1 MNAFQKTKF
10 GFIATAALGALFTPL
25 TAFAIPYNSATVYK
39 GMDGTY
45 QVVVFSGTPGSKI
58 TVSLGSVAKTTAK
71 IVGSCGEVRISP
83 PASGTFT
90 GLKVDG
96 TAIDASTLPSNTL
109 PACNSGTFAEPRT
122 ANFKT
127 PNNEVVVVGKTVGSA
142 VSIELPQPSAKTV
155 TVNACG
161 FGQIKATAT
170 TPLPATFSVGTTD
183 YTVSSLPDAGKPP
196 LCRTANGIST
206 GYVPSTWP

>member
-1 MNAFQKTKF
+1 M
-10 GFIATAALGALFTPL
+10 ATAALSTLIATTETAL
-25 TAFAIPYNSATVYK
+25 AIPYNSATVYK
-39 GMDGTY
+39 GMDTF
-45 QVVVFSGTPGSKI
+45 QVIVFSGTPGSKI

-83 PASGTFT
+83 PASGVFT

-96 TAIDASTLPSNTL
+96 TAIDASALPSNTL
-109 PACNSGTFAEPRT
+109 PACNNGVFLEPRS

-127 PNNEVVVVGKTVGSA
+127 PNNEVVIVNKTAGSA
-142 VSIELPQPSAKTV
+142 VSIELPQPSARTV
-155 TVNACG
+155 TVNGCG

-170 TPLPATFSVGTTD
+170 TPLPSTFSIGNTN

-206 GYVPSTWP
+206 GYVPASWP

>member
-1 MNAFQKTKF
+1 MKLLRILSLISTIA
-10 GFIATAALGALFTPL
+10 ATASI
-25 TAFAIPYNSATVYK
+25 TAPAMAIPFGSNTVYK
-39 GMDGTY
+39 GVDGLY

-58 TVSLGSVAKTTAK
+58 TVSLGSVPKTTAK

-83 PASGTFT
+83 PASGAFT

-96 TAIDASTLPSNTL
+96 TAVDASTLPSNTL
-109 PACNSGTFAEPRT
+109 PACSNGAFAEPRT

-127 PNNEVVVVGKTVGSA
+127 PNNEVVIVGKTAGTA
-142 VSIELPQPSAKTV
+142 ISIELPQPSAKTV

-170 TPLPATFSVGTTD
+170 TPLPSTFSVGTTN
-183 YTVSSLPDAGKPP
+183 YTVSSLPDASKPP

>member
-10 GFIATAALGALFTPL
+10 GFIATAVLGTLFAPL

-39 GMDGTY
+39 GMDGLY

-71 IVGSCGEVRISP
+71 IVGSCGEVKISP

-96 TAIDASTLPSNTL
+96 SAVDASALSSQTL
-109 PACNSGTFAEPRT
+109 PACSNGTFAEPRT

-127 PNNEVVVVGKTVGSA
+127 PNNEVVIVGKTAGTA
-142 VSIELPQPSAKTV
+142 ISIELPQPSAKTV
-155 TVNACG
+155 TVNGCG

-170 TPLPATFSVGTTD
+170 TPLPSTFSVGTTN
-183 YTVSSLPDAGKPP
+183 YTVSSLPDASKPP
-196 LCRTANGIST
+196 LCRTSNGVST
-206 GYVPSTWP
+206 GYIPSTWP